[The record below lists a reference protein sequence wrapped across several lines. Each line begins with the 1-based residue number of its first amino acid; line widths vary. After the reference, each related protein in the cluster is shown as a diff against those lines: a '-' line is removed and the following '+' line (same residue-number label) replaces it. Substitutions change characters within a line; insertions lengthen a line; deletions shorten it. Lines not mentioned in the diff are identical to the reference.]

1 MQRLRFAALVLLS
14 CALAACG
21 YHLRG
26 AYELPGQLSP
36 LYLDKET
43 MSLRLYNE
51 LRATLKASGAEVTED
66 EATAASVLTINREQQ
81 ARDVISVDSLG
92 RAREYRLIYRLEFSL
107 QSSGENIIEKSS
119 IQLTRNL
126 LFDPEAVLGVAEETQ
141 IIYLDMIRDSTDQIL
156 LRLQALQF
164 QAAEI

>member
-1 MQRLRFAALVLLS
+1 MRRLRFAALVLLS

-21 YHLRG
+21 YQLRG
-26 AYELPGQLSP
+26 AYKLPAQLSP
-36 LYLDKET
+36 LYFDKET
-43 MSLRLYNE
+43 MSLQLYKE
-51 LRATLKASGAEVTED
+51 LRTTLEASGAEMTED
-66 EATAASVLTINREQQ
+66 AAAAASVLVIDLEQR

-92 RAREYRLIYRLEFSL
+92 RAREYRLIYRLRFSL

-141 IIYLDMIRDSTDQIL
+141 IIYRDMIRDSTDQIL
-156 LRLQALQF
+156 LRLQALRF
-164 QAAEI
+164 QDIET